1 MSPGLPRACGGDP
14 LRTWDRI
21 DARLVFP
28 PHAGVIP
35 CQSDKP
41 HQEGCLPRACGGDP
55 DGVDPSVTVGVSSP
69 RMQG

>member
-21 DARLVFP
+21 DERLVFP
-28 PHAGVIP
+28 AHAGVIP

-55 DGVDPSVTVGVSSP
+55 AKSRRRQGPIESSP
-69 RMQG
+69 RMRG